1 LLYQWGQISFGFD
14 KRDERRILKNIVI
27 FAKQG
32 IDVRTY
38 MHLPVSSIYKL
49 IKIIDE
55 LNEPKQTIQENIV
68 DDVPTTKTI
77 SNQFRNININI

>member
-1 LLYQWGQISFGFD
+1 
-14 KRDERRILKNIVI
+14 
-27 FAKQG
+27 
-32 IDVRTY
+32 

-55 LNEPKQTIQENIV
+55 LNKPKQTVQENVTNDI
-68 DDVPTTKTI
+68 PSTKTI